1 MSKLVKLSTT
11 LDTNRDTNGYVCISD
26 NDIIL
31 SENAKVSLLN
41 AHLSSGIITDYKIN
55 GVNTD
60 NVVDNGKEILNLNLG
75 DRDRNVII
83 PNSNYDI
90 TGLLNEIQY
99 GLDRTCTY
107 QSTPNTPVATTGT
120 LAIPTD
126 QDYGLCHLVTLDSDS
141 KVKISYNSNIPKYNQ
156 DLNYSVKDVGI
167 SVTNGVI
174 TYNGAAAPVQY
185 DLDKTQAQQNPKSVL
200 VTGDTP
206 GLAVHNVV
214 KLVRTGAA
222 GAIPPRDSKVI
233 SIVTETSNTNKAVAL
248 DVTKTDDTTK
258 TVISTGFYTDDAGFT
273 VGQDVT
279 LDDGTGTQSVPAT
292 NIAHGTVNTVDLV
305 YKNFVGEVT
314 ALPPGKMNTDPL
326 LVKLEYGIDKT
337 SIVDLGDEDIKY
349 IDADGNEQKLET
361 AKKFSM
367 NLNVPLTAG
376 NEQTELDDKHIVV
389 DAMFT
394 ILAAGGSDYAYAQI
408 TKVTI
413 NPAGA
418 QPAFPIIEVL
428 CLAKD
433 NSLPIDPTLF
443 DKVSPAEILNSDD
456 GHASMDSLFVAD
468 TSLGLFDT
476 NYNLYGTTT
485 LKTVTLTTA
494 PGDTYLIYELEVGSY
509 SGIPADVSNAELLN
523 ASNETLYG
531 FTLFSRAFFQGRTYQ
546 DLLLIPIDSAITV
559 NLLDIAD
566 CPIVA
571 GNTVLVDENVKFS
584 VPGVLAPN
592 QITVG
597 TDDFVVFNW
606 DIAQLSWPVR
616 QQLYTLL
623 TNATSPELCED
634 TFDTYLS
641 ITLNTADTLTNLLTR
656 IWQGV
661 DIQDTTRVIL
671 YDGNNTLD
679 TSLYDILVKGDK
691 VAVQETAIAV
701 EDHIVSHSCG
711 RAEFLVTQVGECEFG
726 LIPDSQD
733 MLAASFASSP
743 YRIVI
748 ARRAGNLEYQLFDN
762 GNRYSLN
769 RAIRAY
775 NNDRIVVQWGVTPS
789 ANDFEWGTRVNSQT
803 QAAIATF
810 DKTVRSSGNNY
821 QKDKSK
827 MLFSV
832 TRNGKIVDNWIYFGC
847 PSPNV
852 NDALFPQT
860 AEDTQLARCVPW
872 TPRANPYL
880 PPIEF
885 DNSQSFH
892 VYVCPNQAAVQI
904 VELTPTGKFTTLEN
918 GAVVPISGDNYLY
931 HPDMHNN
938 TNLDA
943 DYSLTKYN
951 SLTNSYTLTFTDAEV
966 QKLLGY
972 KLSTITLTG
981 LTNSW
986 TAQIDYLRAYLPEGI
1001 VILLESLNCDTYDL
1015 GQFNGSRRNII
1026 ATAIDTQSKA
1036 GEVSIEPANLYRV
1049 ALGNKQPINL
1059 RKFALAFE
1067 DLNGNRL
1074 LLANAKVTVCL
1085 LFE

>member
-11 LDTNRDTNGYVCISD
+11 LDTNRETNGYVCISD

-31 SENAKVSLLN
+31 EPNAKVSLLN

-55 GVNTD
+55 GVDTD
-60 NVVDNGKEILNLNLG
+60 NVITGGGKEILNLNLG

-90 TGLLNEIQY
+90 NDLLNEIQY

-141 KVKISYNSNIPKYNQ
+141 KVKIAYNSNIPKYNQ

-185 DLDKTQAQQNPKSVL
+185 DLDQTQAQQNPKSVL

-206 GLAVHNVV
+206 GLAVHDVV
-214 KLVRTGAA
+214 TLVRTGAA
-222 GAIPPRDSKVI
+222 GAIPPRPSKVI
-233 SIVTETSNTNKAVAL
+233 SIVTETSNTNQAVAL
-248 DVTKTDDTTK
+248 DTTKTDDTTK
-258 TVISTGFYTDDAGFT
+258 TVVSTGLYTDTAGFT

-292 NIAHGTVNTVDLV
+292 NIAHGIVNTVDLF
-305 YKNFVGEVT
+305 YKNFVEEVI
-314 ALPPGKMNTDPL
+314 ALPPGKLNTNQAL
-326 LVKLEYGIDKT
+326 IKLEFGIDNT
-337 SIVDLGDEDIKY
+337 SIVSLGQEDI
-349 IDADGNEQKLET
+349 ADVPEPGF
-361 AKKFSM
+361 KFSM

-376 NEQTELDDKHIVV
+376 NEQVELDSKHIVV
-389 DAMFT
+389 DALFT
-394 ILAAGGSDYAYAQI
+394 ILAADGSDYAYAQI

-468 TSLGLFDT
+468 TMLGLFDT
-476 NYNLYGTTT
+476 NYNLYGSAT
-485 LKTVTLTTA
+485 LKTVTLTTS

-509 SGIPADVSNAELLN
+509 SGIPADQTNGALVTA
-523 ASNETLYG
+523 ASTSLYG

-546 DLLLIPIDSAITV
+546 DLRLIPIDSAITV
-559 NLLDIAD
+559 NQLDIAD

-571 GNTVLVDENVKFS
+571 GNTVLVNENVKFS
-584 VPGVLAPN
+584 VPSVLDPN

-606 DIAQLSWPVR
+606 DSTQFSWV
-616 QQLYTLL
+616 QSEQLYKLL
-623 TNATSPELCED
+623 TNATSPQLCKD

-661 DIQDTTRVIL
+661 DIQDTTRVTL

-701 EDHIVSHSCG
+701 EDNIVSHSCG
-711 RAEFLVTQVGECEFG
+711 RAEFLVTQVGACEFG

-748 ARRAGNLEYQLFDN
+748 ARRAGNLEYQVFYKSTRFRLKHT
-762 GNRYSLN
+762 
-769 RAIRAY
+769 IMAY

-789 ANDFEWGTRVNSQT
+789 ANDFEYGFRVNSGT
-803 QAAIATF
+803 QAANATF
-810 DKTVRSSGNNY
+810 DKTARSSGNNY
-821 QKDKSK
+821 QIDKSK

-832 TRNGKIVDNWIYFGC
+832 TRNGKIVNNWIYFGC

-880 PPIEF
+880 PPMLF

-904 VELTPTGKFTTLEN
+904 LELTPTGKFTTLEN

-1015 GQFNGSRRNII
+1015 GQFNGQRRNII

-1036 GEVSIEPANLYRV
+1036 GEVSIEPSNLYRV
-1049 ALGNKQPINL
+1049 GLGNKQPINL